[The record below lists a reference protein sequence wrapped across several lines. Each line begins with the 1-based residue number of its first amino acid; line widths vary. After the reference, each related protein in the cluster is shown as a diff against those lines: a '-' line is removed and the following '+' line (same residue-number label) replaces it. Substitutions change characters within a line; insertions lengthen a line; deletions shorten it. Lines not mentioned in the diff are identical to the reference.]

1 MLLIHGG
8 FVDGSGWERVF
19 TRLRKDGY
27 SVSVVQNPTT
37 SLVDDLAAT
46 RRAIEV
52 SGGPVILVGH
62 SYGGPVITQAGNDPR
77 VVGLVAWKTKPS
89 WYLIATDDH
98 MIPRRA
104 AVHGQ
109 ACRCDGR
116 RNAGE
121 PCGLC
126 VSPGAGREAD
136 RAGGICGARGVV
148 EIALRGCD
156 VRQSNCAAGT
166 TEPVLAARSY
176 AARPAQMP
184 SPTFRT
190 SLVKRGSLRRAMKA
204 GCHFMVNI
212 DQTCSV

>member
-98 MIPRRA
+98 MIPPTRSGSWPSVPVRRSSK
-104 AVHGQ
+104 
-109 ACRCDGR
+109 R
-116 RNAGE
+116 R
-121 PCGLC
+121 
-126 VSPGAGREAD
+126 GAMRSM
-136 RAGGICGARGVV
+136 C
-148 EIALRGCD
+148 L
-156 VRQSNCAAGT
+156 
-166 TEPVLAARSY
+166 ARS
-176 AARPAQMP
+176 R
-184 SPTFRT
+184 SR
-190 SLVKRGSLRRAMKA
+190 S
-204 GCHFMVNI
+204 
-212 DQTCSV
+212 